1 MGWAL
6 RAEKG
11 LAARGFDMAPLQSEA
26 AEVLNV
32 PPGELL
38 REMRVRTADGR
49 VRGGGDAIVLLASH
63 YWWAMPLVWVA
74 ELPGGKTA
82 LRWAYRRLAA
92 NRHCAEGVCSLRRNP
107 ADAWWDWLPAF
118 VLPGVALLI
127 WWNRAAWLLMWAV
140 ALGLFAGFKWLT
152 WRRAQG
158 RGLGWRDAGYLFGW
172 VGLDARTFLKPETR
186 PTTGL
191 AMATIFAFAKLAF
204 GIACVIGAAL
214 LVGREASPLA
224 IAWLGMVGTVFTL
237 HFGAFHLLALAWQ
250 RIGFNAEPIMR
261 NPLAA
266 TSLAEFWGV
275 RWNRGFSDLAREH
288 WFKPV
293 AARHGAIA
301 GTLAV
306 FLLSG
311 LLHEAVLSLP
321 ARGGW
326 GGPTAYFLV
335 QALALL
341 LEHSTAG
348 KCLGLGR
355 GWRGWLFVAL
365 TTLAPIGWLLHE
377 PFRHRVMLPFL
388 EFIAAFINLVHPL
401 PL

>member
-1 MGWAL
+1 
-6 RAEKG
+6 
-11 LAARGFDMAPLQSEA
+11 MA
-26 AEVLNV
+26 
-32 PPGELL
+32 PGELL
-38 REMRVRTADGR
+38 REMRVRTADGD
-49 VRGGGDAIVLLASH
+49 VRGGTEAVVLLAGH
-63 YWWAMPLVWVA
+63 YWWARPLVWGA
-74 ELPGGKTA
+74 RLPGGRTA
-82 LRWAYRRLAA
+82 LQWAYRTLAA
-92 NRHCAEGVCSLRRNP
+92 NRHCVGGVCGVRRNP
-107 ADAWWDWLPAF
+107 PGTGWDWLPAF
-118 VLPGVALLI
+118 TLPG
-127 WWNRAAWLLMWAV
+127 AAVLACWDGPGWLLMWAV

-172 VGLDARTFLKPETR
+172 VGLDARTFLKPPPE

-191 AMATIFAFAKLAF
+191 ATAVAFGFAKLVF
-204 GIACVIGAAL
+204 GLACLTGAAL
-214 LVGREASPLA
+214 LVGTEASPLGVV
-224 IAWLGMVGTVFTL
+224 WLGMVGTVFTL

-266 TSLAEFWGV
+266 TSLAEFWGG

-293 AARHGAIA
+293 ATRHGAFA

-326 GGPTAYFLV
+326 GGPTAYFVV

-341 LEHSTAG
+341 LERSTAG
-348 KCLGLGR
+348 KRLGLGR

-388 EFIAAFINLVHPL
+388 EFIAGLINLVHPL